1 MADVG
6 LGQLV
11 TATGRRRSKKAKDAC
26 RDNLPV
32 TKHMEEAG
40 GIRRVSGGRT
50 VVEEA
55 LSDQNDT
62 VNWVGPAGQSS
73 LADNNILDAAEFN
86 WFYML
91 GSVVFTL
98 SEQYMNEG
106 PEQYIPLISSK
117 FKVLESTQMNKFHE
131 GVLSAGTGVGGL
143 QMAGLASHVS
153 TTPTTGT
160 VGGINRASADAVWFR
175 NLKFDTAGD
184 WSDGA
189 VDAGNV
195 TRFLDKGL
203 DATTINAMPQVQ
215 LGLLG
220 QTHWEALCSS
230 TRAIQQI
237 VSDKDTARVGHN
249 KIFYRGIPMYLSGGI
264 NYSGFTTQTVTRT
277 YLLNVE
283 EGGFNIV
290 FHKKAEFDML
300 EPVNSSDQAA
310 VSRLMFTMATCT
322 IGAFAK
328 RNWVGFD

>member
-11 TATGRRRSKKAKDAC
+11 TATGRRRSKVAKDAV

-32 TKHMEEAG
+32 FKHMEEAG
-40 GIRRVSGGRT
+40 GVKRVSGGRT
-50 VVEEA
+50 VVSEA
-55 LSDQNDT
+55 LSALNST
-62 VNWVGPAGQSS
+62 VNWVGAGGQAP
-73 LADNNILDAAEFN
+73 LTEQNVLDASEFS

-91 GSVVFTL
+91 GAVVFTL
-98 SEQYMNEG
+98 AEQYQNDG

-117 FKVLESTQMNKFHE
+117 FKVLESTQRNKFHE
-131 GVLSAGTGVGGL
+131 GLLSAGTSVGGL

-160 VGGINRASADAVWFR
+160 VGTIDRSSSDAVWFR
-175 NLKFDTAGD
+175 NQKFDSAND

-195 TRFLDKGL
+195 TRFFDKGMN
-203 DATTINAMPQVQ
+203 ATTIDSMPQVQ

-220 QTHWEALCSS
+220 TTHFEFLSQS
-230 TRAIQQI
+230 TRALQFITAE
-237 VSDKDTARVGHN
+237 KDSARVGHN
-249 KIFYRGIPMYLSGGI
+249 KIWYRGVPMYLSGGI
-264 NYSGFTTQTVTRT
+264 NYSGYTTQTATRS

-283 EGGFNIV
+283 DGGFNVV

-300 EPVNSSDQAA
+300 SPVDSSDQAL

-328 RNWVGFD
+328 QCWVGFD